1 MSQTT
6 SPHRPNNKSRRQNR
20 LFVDRSFQYRFTL
33 KLCLISGILFALFTG
48 VSLLLIRLNYQVLME
63 NALLQMPEIRDK
75 LRSEYTTLSLAM
87 AVNWALFIAC
97 MFLFGAYYTKR
108 VAGPIYAL
116 KRRLQ
121 GFIESRSTARLKIRT
136 TDEFQNL
143 AHLYNK
149 AMETVESDAKK

>member
-1 MSQTT
+1 MKQHGVHHS
-6 SPHRPNNKSRRQNR
+6 SAEKSRRHNR
-20 LFVDRSFQYRFTL
+20 LFIDRSFQYRFTL

-97 MFLFGAYYTKR
+97 MFVFGAYYTKR

-121 GFIESRSTARLKIRT
+121 GFIESRSTAKLKLRNS
-136 TDEFQNL
+136 DEFQNL

-149 AMETVESDAKK
+149 AMETVEEDSKK